1 MIVFYDSVVPDSAFD
16 LIISPSASSI
26 VAINNMA
33 VEYSVNSLTIT

>member
-16 LIISPSASSI
+16 LTISPSASSI

-33 VEYSVNSLTIT
+33 IEYSVNSLTIT